1 MASGLTITVRGE
13 EITLLPQRAAYWPR
27 QRTLV
32 IADLH
37 WGKSETF
44 AASGVPLPLGSSE
57 AELTRLGTLIGATG
71 AERVLVL
78 GDLIHAARGVTEA
91 LSQLVARFRLDH
103 PVRLQL
109 VTGNHDMARL
119 PAAWNI
125 ERVGPCLDE
134 GPFRFR
140 HAPDEQNERFVWAG
154 HLHPTVRLEGG
165 GDLLRLPCFR
175 VSRACLVLPAF
186 SDFTN
191 GIVMQREP
199 GVARYAI
206 ADDHVVALDAP

>member
-13 EITLLPQRAAYWPR
+13 EIVLLPQRAAYWPR

-32 IADLH
+32 VADLH

-44 AASGVPLPLGSSE
+44 VTSGVPLPLGASE
-57 AELTRLGTLIGATG
+57 ADLARLSHVIRETG
-71 AERVLVL
+71 AARVLVL
-78 GDLIHAARGVTEA
+78 GDLIHARRGVTDAVVRAVSAFRAA
-91 LSQLVARFRLDH
+91 L
-103 PVRLQL
+103 PVRFQL
-109 VTGNHDMARL
+109 VTGNHDPHEL
-119 PAAWNI
+119 PEAWAI
-125 ERVGPCLDE
+125 ERVGAAVDE

-140 HAPDEQNERFVWAG
+140 HMPEESSDGFVWAG

-175 VSRACLVLPAF
+175 VSRTCGVLPAF

-191 GIVMQREP
+191 GVVMERAS
-199 GVARYAI
+199 GVFRYAI
-206 ADDHVVALDAP
+206 ADEHVVALDER

>member
-13 EITLLPQRAAYWPR
+13 EIVLLPQRAAYWPR
-27 QRTLV
+27 ERTLV
-32 IADLH
+32 LADLH

-44 AASGVPLPLGSSE
+44 VKSGLPLPLGASE
-57 AELTRLGTLIGATG
+57 AELTRLGRLIREVD

-78 GDLIHAARGVTEA
+78 GDLIHAARGVTDA
-91 LSQLVARFRLDH
+91 LIEMVASFRLGH
-103 PVRLQL
+103 PVRIQL
-109 VTGNHDMARL
+109 VTGNHDVGDL

-125 ERVGPCLDE
+125 ERVGSFVDE

-140 HAPDEQNERFVWAG
+140 HMPDEKHERFVWAG

-175 VSRACLVLPAF
+175 VSRHCLILPAF

-191 GIVMQREP
+191 GIVMHREP

-206 ADDHVVALDAP
+206 ADSHVVALDE